1 MSVTIDDLLGLAGRL
16 DDEPGFD
23 SPRERFRR
31 FLVAHVTTPAL
42 ARMLIEQCQHAP
54 SEQHHR
60 ALQDL
65 IVLSGRFLGFDT
77 TFGTYAPL
85 AGAVRYDGQWQSRS
99 RLHIV
104 VEVRWDHLIAPGVE
118 SLLRSAS
125 ALTATSAGH
134 GIRTAGLCIVVHP
147 HGGRNR
153 IDEAIAAAQAAV
165 PLGTIGLHSLLLLA
179 DTISAGGASH
189 DDVVRMIDG
198 GMPIDFVVGMIERAQ
213 GKTAP
218 GDRATAAAGATL
230 DTGAAAVDKPR
241 YWITPVG
248 ADHATRPEEF
258 LELVV
263 GRRQIY
269 GITGSPASPH
279 LVRPGDGLCFFING
293 RGIVGHA
300 RVGATVETAN
310 VIRDAHRFRQLVH
323 VEDVTLHTSQPYA
336 LDADAQRLM
345 QSAGNLAPRGG
356 HALVPISR
364 ESFRTLTFPRRD
376 SPKEDDPT
384 TKDGASTKDDATSM
398 DGANSKD
405 APAEPSAND
414 DGTAKDALPKPPSI
428 GASRRR
434 R

>member
-1 MSVTIDDLLGLAGRL
+1 MSVTIDDLLSLAGRL

-31 FLVAHVTTPAL
+31 FLLAHVTTPAL

-54 SEQHHR
+54 GEQHHR

-65 IVLSGRFLGFDT
+65 VVLTGRFLGFDT
-77 TFGTYAPL
+77 TFGSYAPL
-85 AGAVRYDGQWQSRS
+85 AGAVRYDGQWQSRT

-104 VEVRWDHLIAPGVE
+104 VEVRRDHLIAPGIE

-134 GIRTAGLCIVVHP
+134 GIRTAGLCVVVHQ

-153 IDEAIAAAQAAV
+153 IDEAISAAHAAI

-213 GKTAP
+213 GKTTALPTEAP
-218 GDRATAAAGATL
+218 SGAKVGSASP
-230 DTGAAAVDKPR
+230 DTPR

-248 ADHATRPEEF
+248 PDHATRPEEF

-269 GITGSPASPH
+269 GIIGSAASPH
-279 LVRPGDGLCFFING
+279 FVRPGDALCFFISG

-300 RVGATVETAN
+300 RVGALVENAN

-323 VEDVTLHTSQPYA
+323 VEDVTLHTSQPHA
-336 LDADAQRLM
+336 LDAESQRLM
-345 QSAGNLAPRGG
+345 QNAGNLAARGG
-356 HALVPISR
+356 QTLVPISR
-364 ESFRTLTFPRRD
+364 ASFRALTIQRRLPMD
-376 SPKEDDPT
+376 ESKSAASDGGA
-384 TKDGASTKDDATSM
+384 TKDGGTTSDNANSTGAAEAPSAANE
-398 DGANSKD
+398 DGA
-405 APAEPSAND
+405 
-414 DGTAKDALPKPPSI
+414 AKDTAAKPPSI